1 MLEEPKEPLCGVDE
15 EMYIPARAEEYF
27 SSRHSRIEFI
37 SFEHRVASL
46 AWLRSKIEKGIDL
59 ELSELRAIRATGT
72 HRGKGWEAESD
83 EALDES
89 VFMLDSD
96 IRQISAG
103 VIIVAAVAALES
115 LMNQMLDQPGDDDL
129 HRAGLTRKARELA
142 TRWSDAVDA
151 AVLEED
157 VVWLRERRNSFAHR
171 LIDDV
176 DIQWRGSVP
185 DWDFDG
191 ATADEALV
199 RVGEIASMLE
209 EGWEQALLSAGR

>member
-1 MLEEPKEPLCGVDE
+1 M
-15 EMYIPARAEEYF
+15 
-27 SSRHSRIEFI
+27 
-37 SFEHRVASL
+37 
-46 AWLRSKIEKGIDL
+46 
-59 ELSELRAIRATGT
+59 RAIRATGT